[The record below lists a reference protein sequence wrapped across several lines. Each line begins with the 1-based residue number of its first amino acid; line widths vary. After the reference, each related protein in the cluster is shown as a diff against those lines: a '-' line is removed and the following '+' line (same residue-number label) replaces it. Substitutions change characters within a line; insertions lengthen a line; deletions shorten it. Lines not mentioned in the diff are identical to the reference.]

1 MQDYIKRGAIVP
13 VEITVALLLKKMNA
27 SPKRKFLIDG
37 FPRNA
42 NNLQGWYDVVGDSAN
57 VEGVLFFDCSE
68 ETLTKRLLGRAE
80 AVSCFV
86 VVVVVVVHLCFISLG
101 IVTWC
106 FFFSFF
112 LFLSSLLRSLSCGLT
127 LTLSSCALLSH
138 SLTLSFFL
146 NSLHKQPQAG
156 ANRRADDNI
165 ESIQK
170 RFRTYATETRPI
182 IDTYAN
188 MGKVMTID
196 ANNGTIDE
204 IFNTVKPIIEKIDE
218 KLKKKDDVVHLCN
231 SYRVDS
237 RPQLEEYFQVHA
249 ARLRGDGLK
258 AYGGKFTVD
267 RRIMKS
273 EHIAHRLHHV

>member
-1 MQDYIKRGAIVP
+1 
-13 VEITVALLLKKMNA
+13 
-27 SPKRKFLIDG
+27 
-37 FPRNA
+37 
-42 NNLQGWYDVVGDSAN
+42 
-57 VEGVLFFDCSE
+57 
-68 ETLTKRLLGRAE
+68 
-80 AVSCFV
+80 
-86 VVVVVVVHLCFISLG
+86 
-101 IVTWC
+101 
-106 FFFSFF
+106 
-112 LFLSSLLRSLSCGLT
+112 
-127 LTLSSCALLSH
+127 
-138 SLTLSFFL
+138 
-146 NSLHKQPQAG
+146 
-156 ANRRADDNI
+156 
-165 ESIQK
+165 
-170 RFRTYATETRPI
+170 
-182 IDTYAN
+182 
-188 MGKVMTID
+188 MTID